1 MSFPLFFHHL
11 RKLSVFSGDISVIF
25 PSVGNQAARAVLD
38 SVFCITEIPA
48 AFLSQRVQR
57 TVAEQA
63 VEVLRI
69 RALMTGKIFTFFM
82 AEKRVLFTFPKWFL
96 HNFPLSSGAR
106 LCSGKSDKMIV
117 LICGENDK
125 PEQHRLPF
133 NHNLKRLR
141 SSCCGYRRRSV

>member
-38 SVFCITEIPA
+38 PVFCITEIPA

-82 AEKRVLFTFPKWFL
+82 AEKKSTLCLPKT
-96 HNFPLSSGAR
+96 
-106 LCSGKSDKMIV
+106 V
-117 LICGENDK
+117 
-125 PEQHRLPF
+125 
-133 NHNLKRLR
+133 
-141 SSCCGYRRRSV
+141 SSCFPSIK

>member
-1 MSFPLFFHHL
+1 MPGRKQFICSRSGILFRINSCPFIFQQALILVFPAVLSSSAQA
-11 RKLSVFSGDISVIF
+11 LSVFSGDISVIF

-38 SVFCITEIPA
+38 PVFCITEIPA

-82 AEKRVLFTFPKWFL
+82 AEKRVLFAFPKRFL
-96 HNFPLSSGAR
+96 HVFPPSNKNPANYQPHMFPV
-106 LCSGKSDKMIV
+106 K
-117 LICGENDK
+117 
-125 PEQHRLPF
+125 
-133 NHNLKRLR
+133 
-141 SSCCGYRRRSV
+141 